1 MYIFCHIYIAGGHT
15 KEMLTLVSCI
25 GSQYTPRYY
34 IMANT
39 DKMSKDKVK
48 QFEST
53 KKKNEEDKVGFL
65 LYCKSSLNQT
75 PFRQFLCG
83 KEKYLY

>member
-1 MYIFCHIYIAGGHT
+1 
-15 KEMLTLVSCI
+15 MLTLVSCI

-53 KKKNEEDKVGFL
+53 KKKNEEDKVGL
-65 LYCKSSLNQT
+65 L
-75 PFRQFLCG
+75 
-83 KEKYLY
+83 

>member
-1 MYIFCHIYIAGGHT
+1 LSHYITGGHT

-34 IMANT
+34 IMSYT

-53 KKKNEEDKVGFL
+53 KKKNEEDKVGL
-65 LYCKSSLNQT
+65 L
-75 PFRQFLCG
+75 
-83 KEKYLY
+83 